1 VNVTGKREFDAP
13 REAVWSVLMDPA
25 KLAKLMPG
33 VEGFDIKDDAHWAA
47 RVRVPLGMGGLKL
60 TIEFEKLDERPP
72 EHAALR
78 AKGKGVGAIVEMKTR
93 FDLSE
98 KDGTT
103 SMDWLA
109 DVRVLGQVGA
119 MGQRVLQPIV
129 NHQVADVLA
138 ALDREV
144 QAAAATGAE
153 AGIHPASPE
162 AYSTNPDAPTQST
175 ES

>member
-1 VNVTGKREFDAP
+1 VKVNGRREFDAP

-25 KLAKLMPG
+25 KLARLMPG
-33 VEGFDIKDDAHWAA
+33 VEGFEVRDDAHWTA

-60 TIEFEKLDERPP
+60 SIEFEKLDERRP

-78 AKGKGVGAIVEMKTR
+78 AKGKGVGAVVSMETR

-98 KDGTT
+98 RDGRT

-109 DVRVLGQVGA
+109 DVHVLGQVGA

-144 QAAAATGAE
+144 QAAAARL
-153 AGIHPASPE
+153 
-162 AYSTNPDAPTQST
+162 
-175 ES
+175 